1 LGRFL
6 KSVNNHC
13 FTIGLPV
20 SGSPSF
26 FRAMK
31 SFVIALSLLS
41 SSLYSQ
47 VTFNI
52 QFDQEFLW
60 NSMPGITEA
69 DSFYLGVGNWGS
81 PWTYDTAII
90 WKISKAGD
98 FISNKKI
105 NFYPG
110 SKLYDIVSSPND
122 SERVEI
128 SGLHH
133 AGIDDV
139 VNTDLLLGRFNV
151 VTMDTILVKSFG
163 AADYGDYSTSLIYRT
178 SDNGIVLTGYRFAPD
193 QKGKLLLL
201 KTDSLLN
208 QVFMKTYSKSNLDN
222 HFGYGVIE
230 TPGKGFIVVGS
241 RSFNQYDRQ
250 GTYLRVDSL
259 GNQIWWKDIVP
270 QGDEEFIVFH
280 DIVRL
285 ENGAY
290 LVLGIKQYFNPGF
303 PRYMVHLILSINEE
317 GEVLWSK
324 EYGSDIYNDA
334 GWRGLTLCL
343 DGNYITGGTTREN
356 QYIPNRKAYGTI
368 AKISPSGE
376 VLWERKYSASTE
388 GQLYDVFWRTIPTSD
403 GGIIACGS
411 TWGDSITKE
420 NSWIVKLDSLGCLEP
435 GCDSISTGVVELPVG
450 DNSPIKIYPNPT
462 GGQLTIEAQGGRLI
476 TALKIYDL
484 QGRRLKDEVFKPGRG
499 SLSLDLSGEPPG
511 MYFCTALVGGVWVT
525 RQFILKN

>member
-1 LGRFL
+1 MRKIIFL
-6 KSVNNHC
+6 FL
-13 FTIGLPV
+13 FTTSAI
-20 SGSPSF
+20 F
-26 FRAMK
+26 
-31 SFVIALSLLS
+31 
-41 SSLYSQ
+41 SQ
-47 VTFNI
+47 TTYFNI
-52 QFDQEFLW
+52 QFDYGSIW
-60 NSMPGITEA
+60 NTTFGIVET
-69 DSFYLGVGNWGS
+69 DSQYLASGVFAA
-81 PWTYDTAII
+81 PLIFDTGYVLQITKSGDVSGI
-90 WKISKAGD
+90 RKID
-98 FISNKKI
+98 
-105 NFYPG
+105 FYPG
-110 SKLYDIVSSPND
+110 SKLRDIQLCPTQEGTVD
-122 SERVEI
+122 VYGI
-128 SGLHH
+128 HH
-133 AGIDDV
+133 TGFDDV
-139 VNTDLLLGRFNV
+139 ASVDLFLCRLNEF
-151 VTMDTILVKSFG
+151 TLDTILVNSFG
-163 AADYGDYSTSLIYRT
+163 IPNFGDYSPNLMLRT
-178 SDNGIVLTGYRFAPD
+178 SGNGIVITGYQFTPTATI
-193 QKGKLLLL
+193 QKLLLL
-201 KTDSLLN
+201 KCDSQFN
-208 QVFMKTYSKSNLDN
+208 QVYLKTYSKSSTGL
-222 HFGYGVIE
+222 HSGYGAVE
-230 TPGKGFIVVGS
+230 TPGKGFIIVGS

-450 DNSPIKIYPNPT
+450 ENSPIKIYPNPT

-476 TALKIYDL
+476 TALKVYDL
-484 QGRRLKDEVFKPGRG
+484 NGRRLKDETYKPGRA
-499 SLSLDLSGEPPG
+499 SLTLDLGTAPPG
-511 MYFCTALVGGVWVT
+511 TYFCTALVGGVWVT
-525 RQFILKN
+525 RQFVKH

>member
-1 LGRFL
+1 MRKTILLFL
-6 KSVNNHC
+6 LC
-13 FTIGLPV
+13 
-20 SGSPSF
+20 SG
-26 FRAMK
+26 
-31 SFVIALSLLS
+31 IAR
-41 SSLYSQ
+41 SQ
-47 VTFNI
+47 TAYFNI
-52 QFDQEFLW
+52 QFDYDSIW
-60 NSMPGITEA
+60 NASTNIIETDNFYITG
-69 DSFYLGVGNWGS
+69 GVFGTFS
-81 PWTYDTAII
+81 YDTAFLLKLDKSGEINSL
-90 WKISKAGD
+90 WKTD
-98 FISNKKI
+98 FFPEGKI
-105 NFYPG
+105 
-110 SKLYDIVSSPND
+110 YDIKSSTNLD
-122 SERVEI
+122 KIEI
-128 SGLHH
+128 SGRMNTN
-133 AGIDDV
+133 GFDDV
-139 VNTDLLLGRFNV
+139 INSDLFIVQLGLPFL
-151 VTMDTILVKSFG
+151 DTLKVKTYGVPNF
-163 AADYGDYSTSLIYRT
+163 GDYSQSLVHRT
-178 SDNGIVLTGYRFAPD
+178 SDGGFAVTGYRFAPG

-208 QVFMKTYSKSNLDN
+208 QVFMKTYSKSTQDN
-222 HFGYGVIE
+222 HTGHSVVE

-241 RSFNQYDRQ
+241 RSFNTYDLQ

-270 QGDEEFIVFH
+270 QRDEEFIVFH

-476 TALKIYDL
+476 TALKVYDL
-484 QGRRLKDEVFKPGRG
+484 QGHRLKDETYKPGRD
-499 SLSLDLSGEPPG
+499 SLSLDMSGDPPG

-525 RQFILKN
+525 RQFVKH